1 MIDTKNNSKNDF
13 TREKIPVQNNDI
25 VPIQQPT
32 NKISLPLIAGIL
44 LILSGVFALLLWISL
59 VFTIN
64 VEIIASA
71 VDLSQLQE
79 IDASWTAEKVKD
91 LLVLCGATLS
101 ILALF
106 PILGGILS
114 LKRKL
119 WGIALG
125 CSIIGLS
132 TFLLIIP
139 GILCLIALILLVI
152 SRKEFQ

>member
-1 MIDTKNNSKNDF
+1 MLKSENNHQIDYQ
-13 TREKIPVQNNDI
+13 EKIPFPNNEQEATPQSI
-25 VPIQQPT
+25 
-32 NKISLPLIAGIL
+32 NKSSLPLVAGIL
-44 LILSGVFALLLWISL
+44 LIMSGVFALLLWISV
-59 VFTIN
+59 VFTVDVALI
-64 VEIIASA
+64 ESA

-79 IDASWTAEKVKD
+79 IDPSWTAEKIKD
-91 LLVLCGATLS
+91 FLVLCGATLS

-119 WGIALG
+119 WGITLG

-132 TFLLIIP
+132 TFIVIIP